1 MSVVRAFIAIDLPP
15 NLQDRLSQLSNAL
28 KKEMGD
34 VPIRWVATENMHLTM
49 KFLGDVS
56 LKNLDVLT
64 NILIREAAVRDP
76 MVISLGGVGAFPK
89 MRRPRI
95 IWAGMKAPPELAS
108 LQRGID
114 KQTARVGYAREQRP
128 FSPHITMGRVSRNAT
143 PDHVRIIGDVL
154 STQNIGFLGVARVRE
169 VHLFRSDLQSGGVV
183 YSRLFSAPFGDRT
196 IS

>member
-56 LKNLDVLT
+56 LNNLDVLT
-64 NILIREAAVRDP
+64 NILIREAAVREP

-89 MRRPRI
+89 TRRPRI
-95 IWAGMKAPPELAS
+95 IWAGMEAPPELAS

-128 FSPHITMGRVSRNAT
+128 FSPHITVGRVSRNAT

-183 YSRLFSAPFGDRT
+183 YSHLFSAPFGDR
-196 IS
+196 SVS